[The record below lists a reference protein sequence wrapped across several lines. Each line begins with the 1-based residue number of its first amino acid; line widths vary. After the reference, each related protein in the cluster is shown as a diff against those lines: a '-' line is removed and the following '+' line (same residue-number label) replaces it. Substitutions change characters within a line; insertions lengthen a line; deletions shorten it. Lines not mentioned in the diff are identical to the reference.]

1 VSGAEIV
8 FSAFAALA
16 VFSALATITR
26 HNPVVAAVWLVATF
40 ASVAICYV
48 LLQATFLAVIQVLVY
63 AGAMMVLF
71 VFVIMVLDVDEAGE
85 AAYRR
90 PSRTSRV
97 GYFGAVIA
105 GVGFLVWVLF
115 GTLARQYVTTGA
127 ELEPGSDFGSAYAM
141 GRELFKDY
149 LFAFEAVS
157 LLLLAAVIGAVVV
170 ARSRREREKEAAQ
183 VGMGA
188 EAMHDAG
195 LSPERAREHLVP
207 GPGPTPGQDFG
218 APSASG
224 HKGGV

>member
-1 VSGAEIV
+1 VSGGEIV

-26 HNPVVAAVWLVATF
+26 RNPVVAAVWLVATF
-40 ASVAICYV
+40 ASVAVCYV

-71 VFVIMVLDVDEAGE
+71 VFVIMVLDVDEKGQ

-90 PSRTSRV
+90 PSRVSRF
-97 GYFGAVIA
+97 GYYGSVVA
-105 GVGFLVWVLF
+105 GVGFLLWVLF

-127 ELEPGSDFGSAYAM
+127 ELDPGSEFGTAYAM
-141 GRELFKDY
+141 GREIFKDY

-170 ARSRREREKEAAQ
+170 ARSRRDREKEAAQ
-183 VGMGA
+183 SGMEP
-188 EAMHDAG
+188 EAMVEAG
-195 LSPERAREHLVP
+195 LSPESAREHVP
-207 GPGPTPGQDFG
+207 PGRGPSPQQDFG

-224 HKGGV
+224 HTGGV